1 MRILIIENEEKAY
14 QRLAKLLK
22 EIAPEKRVVGRC
34 ATIKESLQW
43 FKENAA
49 PTLVLSAVQLPDG
62 LSFQIF
68 QKLQYT
74 LPVIFICR
82 FDKYAIDAFKA
93 NGIHYISKPVMKKD
107 LQEALKR
114 YETRISSIQHS
125 PIQERFIVHVG
136 KQMKIVPV
144 EEIAYFNTEN
154 KIVYLVTNDGT
165 RHPIDYTLEELEKM
179 LNPKSFFRANRQFI
193 TNISSIVKMMPASKS
208 RLELSLKP
216 VTRHEVITSFERTAD
231 FRKWVTGSSTARTF
245 H

>member
-14 QRLAKLLK
+14 QRLVKLLE
-22 EIAPEKRVVGRC
+22 EIAPEKRIVGRC
-34 ATIKESLQW
+34 RTTREAMQW
-43 FKENAA
+43 FKENEA

-68 QKLQYT
+68 QKLQLK

-93 NGIHYISKPVMKKD
+93 NGIHYILKPVSRND
-107 LQEALKR
+107 LKEALTR
-114 YETRISSIQHS
+114 YETRFSSMQHS
-125 PIQERFIVHVG
+125 TVQERFIVHVG

-144 EEIAYFNTEN
+144 DDIAYFTTEN
-154 KIVYLVTNDGT
+154 KMGYLVTNEGIK
-165 RHPIDYTLEELEKM
+165 HVVDYTLEELEKI

-216 VTRHEVITSFERTAD
+216 ETRQEVITSFERTAD
-231 FRKWVTGSSTARTF
+231 FRRWLTGA
-245 H
+245 